1 MKDNGVTHRLKLSR
15 IVLTLLLSVGISG
28 YAQQAPATEASS
40 KVAGA
45 EATESKAGTLPP
57 GLPKIKP
64 VEHKDIIYRQIR
76 GQDLKLDVYEQPGG
90 KPAPVVVYWHGGAW
104 WKGERPATYGSFRA
118 LLGMGFSVVS
128 VDYRLTDVALAPAA
142 VQDVRCPLA
151 WVKKNAAEYHFDASR
166 VVAYGTSAGGHLAL
180 MAGFLPPKNGIDPP
194 ECGEVP
200 QVAAVMDYYGIPDV
214 KGVVISGIPLSK
226 STVRWLGNGPEMLGL
241 AAQMSP
247 VTYLRAGLPSV
258 FIAHGDADPTV
269 PYQQSIDLR
278 KSLESLHVPV
288 TMVTVPGGVHGAF
301 PPDQTLRINEALEK
315 FFLQNHIIT
324 ATPK

>member
-1 MKDNGVTHRLKLSR
+1 M
-15 IVLTLLLSVGISG
+15 
-28 YAQQAPATEASS
+28 
-40 KVAGA
+40 
-45 EATESKAGTLPP
+45 
-57 GLPKIKP
+57 
-64 VEHKDIIYRQIR
+64 
-76 GQDLKLDVYEQPGG
+76 
-90 KPAPVVVYWHGGAW
+90 VYWHGGAW

-142 VQDVRCPLA
+142 VQDVRCSLA

-200 QVAAVMDYYGIPDV
+200 QVATVMDYYGIPDV
-214 KGVVISGIPLSK
+214 KGVVTSGIPLSK

-269 PYQQSIDLR
+269 PYQQSIGLR

-288 TMVTVPGGVHGAF
+288 TMITVPGGVHGAF

-315 FFLQNHIIT
+315 FFLENHIIT

>member
-1 MKDNGVTHRLKLSR
+1 MNHRTKLFQ
-15 IVLTLLLSVGISG
+15 IVLASLLSAALSC
-28 YAQQAPATEASS
+28 YAQPAPA
-40 KVAGA
+40 AGAPGQGVNA
-45 EATESKAGTLPP
+45 EATASKVDTLPP

-64 VEHKDIIYRQIR
+64 IEHKDIAYRQIG
-76 GQDLKLDVYEQPGG
+76 GQDLKLDVYEQPDG

-142 VQDVRCPLA
+142 VEDVRCSLA
-151 WVKKNAAEYHFDASR
+151 WVKKNSGEYHFDTSR
-166 VVAYGTSAGGHLAL
+166 IVAYGTSAGGHLAL
-180 MAGFLPPKNGIDPP
+180 MAGFLPAKNSIDPP

-200 QVAAVMDYYGIPDV
+200 QVAAIMDYYGIPDV
-214 KGVVISGIPLSK
+214 EAVITSGISLAK
-226 STVRWLGNGPEMLGL
+226 STVRWLGDGPDTL
-241 AAQMSP
+241 ARASRMSP
-247 VTYLRAGLPSV
+247 VTYLRPGLPAV

-288 TMVTVPGGVHGAF
+288 EMVTVPSGVHGQF
-301 PPDQTLRINEALEK
+301 SPDQTPIINEALQK
-315 FFLQNHIIT
+315 FFVDRRII
-324 ATPK
+324 AAAPK